1 MRQLNFKKV
10 ITGNL
15 DQVIAKVTESL
26 KKRGFGVL
34 TRIDFHQKMKEKLN
48 KELPPTVIL
57 GACNPQL
64 AYEAYLATTDV
75 TSLVPCNAVVREV
88 GQGRYSVELVS
99 PAALMQ
105 LLDNP
110 KLVRQAA
117 AADAALQAVLAE
129 L

>member
-1 MRQLNFKKV
+1 MRPLNFKKE
-10 ITGNL
+10 IPGNL
-15 DQVIAKVTESL
+15 DQVIAKLTESL

-48 KELPPTVIL
+48 KDIPPTVIL

-64 AYEAYLATTDV
+64 AYEAYQATTDV

-88 GQGRYSVELVS
+88 GQDRYSVELVS
-99 PAALMQ
+99 PASLMQ

-110 KLVRQAA
+110 QLVQQAE
-117 AADAALQAVLAE
+117 AADTALQAVLAE

>member
-1 MRQLNFKKV
+1 MRLLNFKKE

-15 DQVIAKVTESL
+15 DQIIAKLTDSL
-26 KKRGFGVL
+26 KKRGFGIL

-64 AYEAYLATTDV
+64 AYEAYQAATDV

-88 GQGRYSVELVS
+88 GKARYSVELVS

-110 KLVRQAA
+110 QLVHQAE
-117 AADAALQAVLAE
+117 AADTALQAVLAE

>member
-1 MRQLNFKKV
+1 MRPLNYRKE

-15 DQVIAKVTESL
+15 DQVIASLTESL
-26 KKRGFGVL
+26 KKRGFGIL
-34 TRIDFHQKMKEKLN
+34 TRIDFHQKIKEKLN
-48 KELPPTVIL
+48 KDLPPTVIL

-64 AYEAYLATTDV
+64 SYEAYQATTDV

-88 GQGRYSVELVS
+88 GPARYSVELAS

-105 LLDNP
+105 LLDDP
-110 KLVRQAA
+110 QLVQQAE
-117 AADAALQAVLAE
+117 AADTALQAVLAE